1 MNTRTREKASKIT
14 SSVSFSSSRTLT
26 EDSTS
31 AGTLESDPASLEKR
45 IQARERPIRTARPLK
60 RYCLMLIC
68 RDRLAIFSGDD
79 GSEVIEDGTEGGG
92 SRVDLEGG
100 KF

>member
-1 MNTRTREKASKIT
+1 M
-14 SSVSFSSSRTLT
+14 T

-68 RDRLAIFSGDD
+68 RDRLAIFSGED
-79 GSEVIEDGTEGGG
+79 GSEVIEDGTER
-92 SRVDLEGG
+92 RVDLGAGNFENGFIG
-100 KF
+100 ERFETT